1 MLQKLKNSGEAIQF
15 CIFFCKFAINTLYI
29 NIRLMISKTL
39 QDALNEQIAAEIY
52 SANLYLSMSFYMEK
66 EGFDGFSTWMK
77 KQSAE
82 EMDHAYQMASFIIK
96 RGGEAVVNQIPAVK
110 QKWSTPLEA
119 FEDTYKHECHVS
131 RLIDNLLEL
140 AISEHDNASQDFL
153 WQFVREQVEEE
164 ATASGIVDR
173 IKRMGDSAIFN
184 LDQQY
189 GSRA

>member
-1 MLQKLKNSGEAIQF
+1 
-15 CIFFCKFAINTLYI
+15 
-29 NIRLMISKTL
+29 MISKKL
-39 QDALNEQIAAEIY
+39 QDALNEQIVAEIY

-66 EGFDGFSTWMK
+66 EGFEGFSTWMK

-131 RLIDNLLEL
+131 QLIDKLLEL
-140 AISEHDNASQDFL
+140 AIFEHDNASQDFL

>member
-1 MLQKLKNSGEAIQF
+1 
-15 CIFFCKFAINTLYI
+15 
-29 NIRLMISKTL
+29 MISKKL
-39 QDALNEQIAAEIY
+39 QDALNEQIVAEIY

-66 EGFDGFSTWMK
+66 EGFEGFSTWMK

-119 FEDTYKHECHVS
+119 FEDTYKHECRVS
-131 RLIDNLLEL
+131 QLIDKLLEL

-173 IKRMGDSAIFN
+173 IKRMGDTAIFN

>member
-1 MLQKLKNSGEAIQF
+1 
-15 CIFFCKFAINTLYI
+15 
-29 NIRLMISKTL
+29 MISRKL
-39 QDALNEQIAAEIY
+39 QDALNEQIVAEIY

-66 EGFDGFSTWMK
+66 EGFEGFSTWMK

-131 RLIDNLLEL
+131 QLIDKLLEL

>member
-15 CIFFCKFAINTLYI
+15 CIFFCKFAINTLQI
-29 NIRLMISKTL
+29 NIRLMISKKL
-39 QDALNEQIAAEIY
+39 QDALNEQIVAEIY

-66 EGFDGFSTWMK
+66 EGFEGFSTWMK

-110 QKWSTPLEA
+110 QKWTTPLEA
-119 FEDTYKHECHVS
+119 FEDTYKHECQVS
-131 RLIDNLLEL
+131 RLIDDLLDL

-173 IKRMGDSAIFN
+173 IKRMGDTAIFN

>member
-1 MLQKLKNSGEAIQF
+1 MLQKLKNSGKAIQF
-15 CIFFCKFAINTLYI
+15 CIFFCKFAINTLHI
-29 NIRLMISKTL
+29 NIRHMISKKL
-39 QDALNEQIAAEIY
+39 QDALNEQIVAEIY

-66 EGFDGFSTWMK
+66 EGFEGFSTWMK

-131 RLIDNLLEL
+131 QLIDKLLEL

>member
-1 MLQKLKNSGEAIQF
+1 
-15 CIFFCKFAINTLYI
+15 
-29 NIRLMISKTL
+29 MISKKL
-39 QDALNEQIAAEIY
+39 QDALNEQIVAEIY

-66 EGFDGFSTWMK
+66 EGFEGFSTWMK

-110 QKWSTPLEA
+110 QKWTTPLEA

-131 RLIDNLLEL
+131 QLIDKLLEL

>member
-1 MLQKLKNSGEAIQF
+1 
-15 CIFFCKFAINTLYI
+15 
-29 NIRLMISKTL
+29 MISKKL
-39 QDALNEQIAAEIY
+39 QDALNEQIVAEIY

-66 EGFDGFSTWMK
+66 EGFEGFSTWMK

-131 RLIDNLLEL
+131 QLIDKLLEL

-173 IKRMGDSAIFN
+173 IKRMGDAAIFN
-184 LDQQY
+184 LDQLY